1 VDPRSGAAD
10 LTEAERGQ
18 WKKLFAAINAA
29 INTALK

>member
-18 WKKLFAAINAA
+18 WKKLFAAIN
-29 INTALK
+29 TALK